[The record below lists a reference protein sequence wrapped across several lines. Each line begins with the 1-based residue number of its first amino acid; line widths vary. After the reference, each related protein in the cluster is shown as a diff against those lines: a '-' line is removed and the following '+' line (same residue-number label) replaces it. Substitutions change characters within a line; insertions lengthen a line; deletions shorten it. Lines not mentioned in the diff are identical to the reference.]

1 MDMKAPCIKRVF
13 LATVVLSIISAATL
27 MVPRHALAQ
36 EVSTYP
42 EPVVAIHVSELTQ
55 ALETMPAKPPT
66 PPAGPDTTGYEW
78 AYTSW
83 HYFVAYE
90 SLKEALR
97 SDGTPFVEISDADII
112 SGKLLQTDGSPRY
125 PILIS
130 LASEAVSDAEI
141 GPLRNYVNVGGSLLI
156 GSSAFTRN
164 PDGTMRDDFA
174 LANEMGVHVVDP
186 SLDNWDENMKFTKV
200 LNHPL
205 VSGIPSGTLNWRMPL
220 TSEEIP
226 IQGIDPNPVI
236 HGNHLIWR
244 VNAADATVI
253 ARGSSTPLLTIKNY
267 GKGTFIYHSVFQPL
281 IGHGGFD
288 SGMYAYLIYRNAI
301 EGAFESANEPVIRLS
316 PWRYQYDAAFIVR
329 HDFENLPDLIRSI
342 ETSAAFESSRGAHGE
357 YYFCTGTLR
366 DQMADKNTVISSL
379 RRAVSNYGASIGP
392 HNGGLKNPLY
402 PSMSPSAYDYWHW
415 GPDDVLDVTPS
426 GYANGKAY
434 AQASI
439 AKSFGDIGTWLAGV
453 DNGRSGC
460 GSAGTCP
467 RIWASPK
474 FNSTRENSYDL
485 LAGLNA
491 VTVGEQKV
499 SPFPHWTVSTQTA
512 GRRYEHVT
520 LPVSDWY
527 RGSDVLQ
534 ALDDHTSSTMRAAVD
549 FYYSLGALINLY
561 GHAASASGTLQGE
574 YVTYCAAKPSVWAT
588 NSVGVYDWWRIRSN
602 LSVTPS
608 YTRAGETAI
617 ARAVITGATDS
628 DTAVEIAI
636 PGLNGDG
643 IAGLQVFLNGS
654 PATSNDY
661 RITKDGVKVKVGASF
676 SDVEV
681 RYLTVQ
687 AAPLSITTASLPGGT
702 VGVAY
707 LATLTASGGTTPY
720 TWLIP
725 SGLPPG
731 LTLNSS
737 TGAISGTPTTVGT
750 YSFTA
755 QVADSSNP
763 VLTATKV
770 LSIGVVAPSPALTS
784 IAVTPANQTI
794 QVGATQQFTATG
806 TYSNGSTQNITGSVT
821 WTSSNTS
828 VATITGAGLATAVNP
843 GSTTIMATLSG
854 VSGSAGLT
862 VQAASLTIT
871 TASLSNGTQNVSYSA
886 ALTAS
891 GGTTPYTW
899 LIPSGLPPGL
909 TLNSSTGAITGT
921 PTSVGTYSF
930 TAQVTDA
937 GNPAQNATKA
947 LSIVISAPQTS
958 YTIWSGTAVPGV
970 VDAGADSPLELGVK
984 FKSDVAGTITGI
996 RFYKASTNT
1005 GTHIGTLWS
1014 SNGTKLATATFT
1026 GETASGWQQVNFATP
1041 VAISANTVYVA
1052 SYHTNVGHYGFDEY
1066 YFATAGVDNPPL
1078 HALADGVS
1086 GGNGVYRYGSNSI
1099 FPNQSWHAS
1108 HAWVDVVFSRQ

>member
-1 MDMKAPCIKRVF
+1 MDMKTRYVNRVF

-27 MVPRHALAQ
+27 VVPRHALAQ

-164 PDGTMRDDFA
+164 PDGTMRNDFA

-186 SLDNWDENMKFTKV
+186 SLDNWSENMEFTKV

-253 ARGSSTPLLTIKNY
+253 ARGSSAPLLTIKNY

-301 EGAFESANEPVIRLS
+301 EGAFESANEPIIRLS

-329 HDFENLPDLIRSI
+329 HDFENIPDLIRSI
-342 ETSAAFESSRGAHGE
+342 ETSAAFESSHGAHGD

-366 DQMADKNTVISSL
+366 DQMADKTTVISSL
-379 RRAVSNYGASIGP
+379 RRAVSNYGATIGS
-392 HNGGLKNPLY
+392 HNGGLKNPVY
-402 PSMSPSAYDYWHW
+402 PSLSPSAYDYWHW

-439 AKSFGDIGTWLAGV
+439 AKSFGDIETWLAGV

-460 GSAGTCP
+460 GTARTCP

-474 FNSTRENSYDL
+474 FNSTREDSYDL
-485 LAGLNA
+485 LVGLSA

-512 GRRYEHVT
+512 RKRYEHVT

-527 RGSDVLQ
+527 AGSDVLQ

-549 FYYSLGALINLY
+549 FYYNLGALINLY
-561 GHAASASGTLQGE
+561 GHNSSNSANVQGE
-574 YVTYCAAKPSVWAT
+574 YVSYCVSKQKIWAT
-588 NSVGVYDWWRIRSN
+588 NTIGVYDWWRIRSN

-617 ARAVITGATDS
+617 AGAVITGATDS

-707 LATLTASGGTTPY
+707 LATLTASGGTPAY
-720 TWLIP
+720 TWSIASGSLP
-725 SGLPPG
+725 SGLS
-731 LTLNSS
+731 LAN
-737 TGAISGTPTTVGT
+737 TGVISGTPTAAGTFIFTVRVT
-750 YSFTA
+750 
-755 QVADSSNP
+755 DSANP
-763 VLTATKV
+763 A
-770 LSIGVVAPSPALTS
+770 
-784 IAVTPANQTI
+784 AVT
-794 QVGATQQFTATG
+794 
-806 TYSNGSTQNITGSVT
+806 
-821 WTSSNTS
+821 
-828 VATITGAGLATAVNP
+828 
-843 GSTTIMATLSG
+843 
-854 VSGSAGLT
+854 
-862 VQAASLTIT
+862 
-871 TASLSNGTQNVSYSA
+871 
-886 ALTAS
+886 
-891 GGTTPYTW
+891 
-899 LIPSGLPPGL
+899 
-909 TLNSSTGAITGT
+909 
-921 PTSVGTYSF
+921 
-930 TAQVTDA
+930 
-937 GNPAQNATKA
+937 TKA
-947 LSIVISAPQTS
+947 LSIIVAAISAGCTTNC
-958 YTIWSGTAVPGV
+958 TIWPSTAVPGL
-970 VDAGADSPLELGVK
+970 VDGGPDSPLELGVK

-1005 GTHIGTLWS
+1005 GTHVGNLWS
-1014 SNGTKLATATFT
+1014 SNGTRLATATFT

-1086 GGNGVYRYGSNSI
+1086 GGNGVYRYGSNST

-1108 HAWVDVVFSRQ
+1108 HAWVDVVFSPR